1 MNDPMYPFRCEF
13 CGCDIELSNMV
24 QITVTRNPLE
34 DSNVISRSHVF
45 CQDCWNT
52 SQLFIRGEEI
62 I

>member
-1 MNDPMYPFRCEF
+1 MNDPMNPFRCEF
-13 CGCDIELSNMV
+13 CGRDIDLGITV
-24 QITVTRNPLE
+24 QVTVTRNPLE
-34 DSNVISRSHVF
+34 DSNVISKTHVF